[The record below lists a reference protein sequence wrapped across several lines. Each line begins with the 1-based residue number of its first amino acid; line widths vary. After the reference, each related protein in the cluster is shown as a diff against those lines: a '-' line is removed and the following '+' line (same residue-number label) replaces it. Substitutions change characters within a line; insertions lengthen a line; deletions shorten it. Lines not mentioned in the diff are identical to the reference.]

1 MLCMNSLF
9 SKTET
14 KTKEE
19 TQRYLFASAT
29 VLLAP
34 LVSCVAFPEAMF
46 VVQVSEE
53 PALNVK
59 YIRRWE
65 TRSSEMVPL
74 LNSTSLTSLYTV
86 VCFYVAQAGS
96 WYSCS
101 IVQSIIGTRCMLKK
115 NKKTWFQ
122 SHFGSHQTVTPML
135 VTLFVAIIQKDR
147 HNPSHIRHYYSW

>member
-65 TRSSEMVPL
+65 TRSSEMIPL

-96 WYSCS
+96 
-101 IVQSIIGTRCMLKK
+101 
-115 NKKTWFQ
+115 
-122 SHFGSHQTVTPML
+122 
-135 VTLFVAIIQKDR
+135 
-147 HNPSHIRHYYSW
+147 